1 MIIHTY
7 VLENLVVL
15 HNFFLQVMEVCIGA
29 CEKYINDKRNNG
41 LIAKNIKD
49 ALDSRYLCGGGPS
62 PAWHVVVGERYSFE
76 IVYEVTNLL
85 YMFFSA
91 RLAICVWKI

>member
-1 MIIHTY
+1 
-7 VLENLVVL
+7 
-15 HNFFLQVMEVCIGA
+15 MEVCICA

-62 PAWHVVVGERYSFE
+62 AWHVVVGERYSFE

>member
-1 MIIHTY
+1 
-7 VLENLVVL
+7 
-15 HNFFLQVMEVCIGA
+15 MEVCISA
-29 CEKYINDKRNNG
+29 CEKYINAKFNNG

-62 PAWHVVVGERYSFE
+62 AWHVVVGERYSFE
-76 IVYEVTNLL
+76 IVYEVSNLL